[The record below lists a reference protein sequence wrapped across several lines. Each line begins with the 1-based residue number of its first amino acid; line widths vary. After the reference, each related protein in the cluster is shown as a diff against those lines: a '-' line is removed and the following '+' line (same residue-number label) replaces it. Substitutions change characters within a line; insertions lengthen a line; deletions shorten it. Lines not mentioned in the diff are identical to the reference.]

1 MPIAT
6 KSTLDKSL
14 RDAVIIKIPRALCT
28 ATGAGDIPTCLS
40 KAALTAIEGSIK
52 QWVDEEHL
60 VPGIENLYYQ
70 PGSDVLWVR
79 EVVDSSS
86 NWLREFFCFQWS
98 SPQQLFKT
106 QFIAVDTKAVEPAG
120 CCSLNKGDGTKT
132 AKCPQPLGTMD
143 DRWTK
148 STII

>member
-6 KSTLDKSL
+6 ESTLDKSL
-14 RDAVIIKIPRALCT
+14 RDAVIIKIPRALRT
-28 ATGAGDIPTCLS
+28 ATGTGDIPTCLS
-40 KAALTAIEGSIK
+40 KAALNAIEGSIK

-60 VPGIENLYYQ
+60 VPGIENLFYQ
-70 PGSDVLWVR
+70 PGSDVHWVR

-120 CCSLNKGDGTKT
+120 CYSLNKGDGTKT
-132 AKCPQPLGTMD
+132 AKCPQPLGSVD